1 MLEEHFANKVAF
13 FEVEYRVQNS
23 SGQWLWLL
31 NRGAVSQRDAEDN
44 PLRMVGTEMDIT
56 KRKQAETELRIAATA
71 FESQEAMVISDT
83 HSIILRVNAAFTKIT
98 GYTAE
103 EVVGCKISMLKS
115 GRHDAAFYKAMWET
129 INNTSSWQG
138 EIWDRRK
145 NGEIYPKWLT
155 ITAVIGVDSEISHY
169 VGTHIDI
176 SERKATEEYI
186 NN

>member
-1 MLEEHFANKVAF
+1 M
-13 FEVEYRVQNS
+13 EYRIQHR

-31 NRGAVSQRDAEDN
+31 NRGAVCERDAKGH

-56 KRKQAETELRIAATA
+56 ERKLAETELRIAATA
-71 FESQEAMVISDT
+71 FESQEGMVITDT
-83 HSIILRVNAAFTKIT
+83 RNIILRVNAAFTRVT

-103 EVVGCKISMLKS
+103 ESVGCKISMLKS
-115 GRHDAAFYKAMWET
+115 GRHDEAFYEAMWNT
-129 INNTSSWQG
+129 INSTGSWQG

-155 ITAVIGVDSEISHY
+155 ITADIGSDGEISHY

-176 SERKATEEYI
+176 SERKATE
-186 NN
+186 